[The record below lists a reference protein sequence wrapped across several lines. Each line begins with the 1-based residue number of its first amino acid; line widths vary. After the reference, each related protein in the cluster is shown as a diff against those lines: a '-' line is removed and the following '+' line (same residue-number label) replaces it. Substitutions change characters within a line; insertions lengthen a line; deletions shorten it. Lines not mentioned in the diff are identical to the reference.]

1 MSATQ
6 RNSTLDTLLLILAAA
21 LVLGG
26 IAGYMALEDQAIA
39 VVRVAGLLVAIG
51 LALLVASRTAKGH
64 GLLQFLRN
72 ADIERRKVV
81 WPTRQETVQTTI
93 MVLIVTLIVAVILFL
108 FDTFLGWLV
117 RQLMSGD

>member
-6 RNSTLDTLLLILAAA
+6 NNSTLDTLLLVVAAA
-21 LVLGG
+21 LVLAG
-26 IAGYMALEDQAIA
+26 IAGYTALEGQAIT
-39 VVRVAGLLVAIG
+39 VVRVLGLLAAIG
-51 LALLVASRTAKGH
+51 LALVVASRTAQGR

-72 ADIERRKVV
+72 ADVERRKVV
-81 WPTRQETVQTTI
+81 WPTRQETIQTTI